1 MVCYG
6 ALRFAVLPARE
17 AQRGPAA
24 AAVAVAMLARSHSQG
39 SSICSWLLG
48 AESKL
53 LHMRS
58 CEAPPLE
65 EVLLGGASA
74 AVL

>member
-1 MVCYG
+1 MVCCG
-6 ALRFAVLPARE
+6 ALCFAVLPARE
-17 AQRGPAA
+17 AQHGPAA
-24 AAVAVAMLARSHSQG
+24 AAVAVAVLAGSHSRG
-39 SSICSWLLG
+39 STCSWLLG

-58 CEAPPLE
+58 CKAPPLE
-65 EVLLGGASA
+65 EVLLGVASA